1 MPSKYRKG
9 GRSPGELLPMYRNK
23 VLLNDKGKPLG
34 LMMKGQQIG
43 SLMFKPPKVMT
54 IKNYVNEKK
63 KIAYK
68 PSSPPKKPNKYNK
81 LTKISNELMCMPQNF
96 MYRQVKLANT
106 SKHTFFKFIKAN
118 NKNGFSDVLKMPPSI
133 SRGLVPLGK
142 GEQGVVLLGC
152 IDDKCKTKVAIKIP
166 KAGGEKDAIR
176 EFRSNKV
183 IYDSCSSQSPHIVQP
198 IIQAKCAKTV
208 VTYYEFFN
216 GGSLDFWLPRHQ
228 KKLTLNNYK
237 TILFQTLYTL
247 RAIYKVHPQFRHHDL
262 HSGNIMV
269 RTEGIPS
276 RGYTPYGTKYSI
288 KNDGIFTAI
297 GDFGFSSSP
306 SNPNPGVVA
315 GEFLPYGVS
324 KNTTVSQN
332 VFTLIADLT
341 KQAEQ
346 GKVTGLGKFFE
357 DVTGVKMSKQFKG
370 TTFDIRLPKNSGRGA
385 SITSMLDSP
394 FFDSIKK
401 GQPVTRKA
409 SPKPV
414 TRKASPKPVARKVSP
429 KPVARKVSPKP
440 VARKVSPRIVVTTV
454 SPKTLARKCGARAV
468 KGNRGVLGMGVSE
481 MRKLIMDHS
490 EIKIPAGAKRGD
502 LCKMLLK
509 FPVGRKAM
517 GLNNAGVG
525 RAVATKNM
533 PPPTYRVAV
542 TKAPTPMKLG
552 GGPGVNVTRRA
563 RGVQK
568 ILLGSPSQRARKVV
582 AKSPKV
588 STPPTFKFKMPSP
601 AVPKRTPKPR
611 APKVVISRNNDRR
624 IRIDRKVCD
633 NQSRKMLNEI
643 LVGFGMP
650 PKDYKTKK
658 AACEAIATHAQSKFR
673 LERYVTTTQNAAER
687 KQFRKNIQAGKF

>member
-1 MPSKYRKG
+1 MPSKQYKG
-9 GRSPGELLPMYRNK
+9 GKSPTSSLYRNR
-23 VLLNDKGKPLG
+23 LMLNNKGRISG
-34 LMMKGQQIG
+34 YVQKGQLPG
-43 SLMFKPPKVMT
+43 SLFFKPPKIMT
-54 IKNYVNEKK
+54 IKEYVNNKK
-63 KIAYK
+63 SYRPTKQIT
-68 PSSPPKKPNKYNK
+68 NTKYNK

-118 NKNGFSDVLKMPPSI
+118 NKNGFSNVLKMPPSI

-176 EFRSNKV
+176 EFRSNKM

-208 VTYYEFFN
+208 VTYYEFYN

-306 SNPNPGVVA
+306 SHPNPGVIA

-357 DVTGVKMSKQFKG
+357 DVTGVKMSKHFKG

-394 FFDSIKK
+394 FFDSIKQ
-401 GQPVTRKA
+401 GRPVARKA

-414 TRKASPKPVARKVSP
+414 ARKASPKPVARKVSP
-429 KPVARKVSPKP
+429 
-440 VARKVSPRIVVTTV
+440 RIMVTTV

-468 KGNRGVLGMGVSE
+468 KGSRGVLGMGVSE

-525 RAVATKNM
+525 RAVAPKNM
-533 PPPTYRVAV
+533 PSPTYRVAV

-552 GGPGVNVTRRA
+552 GGPGVNVTRRT

-601 AVPKRTPKPR
+601 AAPKRTPKPR

-624 IRIDRKVCD
+624 IRIGRKVCD

-673 LERYVTTTQNAAER
+673 LERYVTTTQNAAEK

>member
-1 MPSKYRKG
+1 MPSKQYKG
-9 GRSPGELLPMYRNK
+9 GKSPASSLYRNR
-23 VLLNDKGKPLG
+23 LMLNNKGKPSG
-34 LMMKGQQIG
+34 YVQKGQLPG
-43 SLMFKPPKVMT
+43 SLFFKQPKIMT
-54 IKNYVNEKK
+54 IKDYVNNKK
-63 KIAYK
+63 SYRPAKQTT
-68 PSSPPKKPNKYNK
+68 NTKYNK

-118 NKNGFSDVLKMPPSI
+118 NKNGFSNVLKMPPSI

-166 KAGGEKDAIR
+166 KAGGDKDAIR
-176 EFRSNKV
+176 EFRSNKM

-306 SNPNPGVVA
+306 SHPNPGVVA

-357 DVTGVKMSKQFKG
+357 DVTGVKMSKHFKG

-385 SITSMLDSP
+385 SITNMLDSP
-394 FFDSIKK
+394 FFDSIKQ
-401 GQPVTRKA
+401 GRPA
-409 SPKPV
+409 A
-414 TRKASPKPVARKVSP
+414 RKASPKPVARKASP
-429 KPVARKVSPKP
+429 KPVVRKASPKP

-468 KGNRGVLGMGVSE
+468 KGSRGVLGMGVSE

-525 RAVATKNM
+525 RAVAPKNM
-533 PPPTYRVAV
+533 PSPTYRVAV

-552 GGPGVNVTRRA
+552 GGPGVNVTRRT

-588 STPPTFKFKMPSP
+588 STPPNFKFKMPSP
-601 AVPKRTPKPR
+601 VAPKRTPKPR

-624 IRIDRKVCD
+624 IRIGRKVCD
-633 NQSRKMLNEI
+633 SQSRKMLDEM
-643 LVGFGMP
+643 LVGFGMA